1 MSFFFPFKRLGDKE
15 KKADGSRV
23 WVNSKQLEASLAA
36 MSVPYASPPPLP
48 NQNLSS
54 LTADIHVVVEIKNML
69 SLSDN

>member
-1 MSFFFPFKRLGDKE
+1 MSCLSPFKRLDDKE
-15 KKADGSRV
+15 KRADGSRV

-36 MSVPYASPPPLP
+36 MSVPYVLPP

-54 LTADIHVVVEIKNML
+54 LTANIHVVVEIKNML